1 MYNYKLLFL
10 IVIFIG
16 MTSSLNEEIYRMK
29 TMMGIVT
36 ENNTPSPILSEG
48 KVSLP
53 MKISGEYT
61 VPNSAPNKGDALHS
75 FNRRRSDGFGGYMLS
90 GNPPSKWSQY
100 IKFNQGKSIN
110 QALQE
115 VWNSGVNPDITN
127 LKIQVDSK
135 SYTVRWS
142 ATIDESEDGN
152 AYVGVSSVGSAGG
165 GADSRAQ
172 GQVEGMKRWEPGA
185 KDYTLVLDFKNP
197 SGIYIRQFFYKY
209 TKPNEFKPHDGG
221 PFVKKKIKKNND
233 DDVDTNNSLSLDI
246 EKFFKGWKP
255 GEYKL
260 KDDKMWTYRL
270 TDDKEWEA
278 TKSGSDFVNLKSAL
292 SDENYKTALEILK
305 DATKN

>member
-1 MYNYKLLFL
+1 MK
-10 IVIFIG
+10 
-16 MTSSLNEEIYRMK
+16 SSLNEEIYRMK

-36 ENNTPSPILSEG
+36 ES

-115 VWNSGVNPDITN
+115 VWNDGINPDITK

-135 SYTVRWS
+135 TYTVKWS

-172 GQVEGMKRWEPGA
+172 GQIEGMKRWEPGA

-197 SGIYIRQFFYKY
+197 SGIYIRQFFYKW
-209 TKPNEFKPHDGG
+209 TKPNEYPPHDGG
-221 PFVKKKIKKNND
+221 SFIKKKIKKNND
-233 DDVDTNNSLSLDI
+233 DDTNNESDSKSSI
-246 EKFFKGWKP
+246 EVFFKDWKP
-255 GEYKL
+255 GDYKL
-260 KDDKMWTYRL
+260 KDDKMWSYRL

-278 TKSGSDFVNLKSAL
+278 KTSSTDFVNLKSAL
-292 SDENYKTALEILK
+292 SDENYKIALEILK
-305 DATKN
+305 DATKV

>member
-1 MYNYKLLFL
+1 MYNYKLLLL

-16 MTSSLNEEIYRMK
+16 MKSSLNEEIYRMK
-29 TMMGIVT
+29 SMMGIIT
-36 ENNTPSPILSEG
+36 EG
-48 KVSLP
+48 KISLP

-75 FNRRRSDGFGGYMLS
+75 FNRRKSDGFGGYMLS

-135 SYTVRWS
+135 SYTVKWS

-209 TKPNEFKPHDGG
+209 TKPNEFKSHDGG
-221 PFVKKKIKKNND
+221 SFVKKKIKKNDDEDITNND
-233 DDVDTNNSLSLDI
+233 DNKIKSSI
-246 EKFFKGWKP
+246 ESFFKSWKP

-260 KDDKMWTYRL
+260 ESDKMWTYKL
-270 TDDKEWEA
+270 NDNKEWEA
-278 TKSGSDFVNLKSAL
+278 KKLGSEFVNLKSEL
-292 SDENYKTALEILK
+292 SDENYQSALEILK
-305 DATKN
+305 NATKI

>member
-1 MYNYKLLFL
+1 MYHKQLLL
-10 IVIFIG
+10 IIAIFIC
-16 MTSSLNEEIYRMK
+16 MKSSLNEEVYRMK
-29 TMMGIVT
+29 TIMGIVT
-36 ENNTPSPILSEG
+36 ES

-90 GNPPSKWSQY
+90 GNPPSKWSPY

-115 VWNSGVNPDITN
+115 VWNDGINPDITN

-135 SYTVRWS
+135 TYTVRWS

-172 GQVEGMKRWEPGA
+172 GQIEGMKRWEPGA

-197 SGIYIRQFFYKY
+197 SGIYIRQFFYKF
-209 TKPNEFKPHDGG
+209 TKPKEYPSHDGG
-221 PFVKKKIKKNND
+221 SFIKKKIKKND
-233 DDVDTNNSLSLDI
+233 DDNIDTSLD
-246 EKFFKGWKP
+246 KFFKTWKP

-260 KDDKMWTYRL
+260 EKDKMWTYRL
-270 TDDKEWEA
+270 NDNKEWEA
-278 TKSGSDFVNLKSAL
+278 KTSGSDYISLKSAL
-292 SDENYKTALEILK
+292 SDDNYKAALEILK
-305 DATKN
+305 DATKI

>member
-1 MYNYKLLFL
+1 MA
-10 IVIFIG
+10 IFIG
-16 MTSSLNEEIYRMK
+16 MKSTLNEEIYRMK

-36 ENNTPSPILSEG
+36 ENNTPTPRLSEG
-48 KVSLP
+48 KISLP

-61 VPNSAPNKGDALHS
+61 VPNSALSKGDALHS

-90 GNPPSKWSQY
+90 GNPPSKWSPY

-127 LKIQVDSK
+127 LKIDVNSK
-135 SYTVRWS
+135 TYTVKWS

-152 AYVGVSSVGSAGG
+152 AYIGVSSVGSAGG

-172 GQVEGMKRWEPGA
+172 GQIERMKRWEPGA

-221 PFVKKKIKKNND
+221 PFVKKKIKKD
-233 DDVDTNNSLSLDI
+233 DDVDNNDTLSLDV
-246 EKFFKGWKP
+246 EKFFKDWKS

-260 KDDKMWTYRL
+260 KSDKMWTYRL

-278 TKSGSDFVNLKSAL
+278 KKSDTDFVNLKSAL

-305 DATKN
+305 DATKI

>member
-1 MYNYKLLFL
+1 MYHKQLLLL
-10 IVIFIG
+10 IAIFIC
-16 MTSSLNEEIYRMK
+16 MKSSLNEEVYRMK

-36 ENNTPSPILSEG
+36 ES

-90 GNPPSKWSQY
+90 GNPPSKWSPY

-115 VWNSGVNPDITN
+115 VWNDGINPDITN

-135 SYTVRWS
+135 TYTVRWS

-172 GQVEGMKRWEPGA
+172 GQIEGMKRWEPGA

-197 SGIYIRQFFYKY
+197 SGIYIRQFFYKF
-209 TKPNEFKPHDGG
+209 TKPKEYPSHDGG
-221 PFVKKKIKKNND
+221 SFIKKKIKKND
-233 DDVDTNNSLSLDI
+233 DDNIDTSLD
-246 EKFFKGWKP
+246 KFFKTWKP

-260 KDDKMWTYRL
+260 EKDKMWTYRL
-270 TDDKEWEA
+270 NDNKEWEA
-278 TKSGSDFVNLKSAL
+278 KTSGSDYISLKSAL
-292 SDENYKTALEILK
+292 SDDNYKAALEILK
-305 DATKN
+305 DATKV

>member
-1 MYNYKLLFL
+1 MYHKQLLLL
-10 IVIFIG
+10 IAIFIC
-16 MTSSLNEEIYRMK
+16 MKSSLNEEIYRMK

-36 ENNTPSPILSEG
+36 ESRI
-48 KVSLP
+48 SLP

-115 VWNSGVNPDITN
+115 LWNDGINPDITN

-135 SYTVRWS
+135 TYTVKWS

-172 GQVEGMKRWEPGA
+172 GQIEGMKRWEPGA

-197 SGIYIRQFFYKY
+197 SGIYIRQFFFKF
-209 TKPNEFKPHDGG
+209 TKPKEYPPHDGG
-221 PFVKKKIKKNND
+221 SFIKKKIKKNDDIVTND
-233 DDVDTNNSLSLDI
+233 DNKIKSSIDS
-246 EKFFKGWKP
+246 FFKSWKS

-260 KDDKMWTYRL
+260 PKDSMWTYRL
-270 TDDKEWEA
+270 NDNKEWEA
-278 TKSGSDFVNLKSAL
+278 KTSGTDYVNLKSEL
-292 SDENYKTALEILK
+292 SDENYKKALEILK
-305 DATKN
+305 DATKL

>member
-1 MYNYKLLFL
+1 MYHKQLLLL
-10 IVIFIG
+10 IAIFIC
-16 MTSSLNEEIYRMK
+16 MKSSLNEEVYRMK

-36 ENNTPSPILSEG
+36 ES

-90 GNPPSKWSQY
+90 GNPPSKWKSY

-115 VWNSGVNPDITN
+115 VWNSGVNPDITD

-135 SYTVRWS
+135 TYTVKWS

-165 GADSRAQ
+165 GADSRAK
-172 GQVEGMKRWEPGA
+172 GQIEGMKRWEPNA

-197 SGIYIRQFFYKY
+197 SGIYIRQFFYKF
-209 TKPNEFKPHDGG
+209 TKPKEYPSHDGG
-221 PFVKKKIKKNND
+221 PFVKKKIKPND
-233 DDVDTNNSLSLDI
+233 DSDTNNSLSLDV
-246 EKFFKGWKP
+246 EKFFKDWKP

-260 KDDKMWTYRL
+260 KDDKMWTYKL

-278 TKSGSDFVNLKSAL
+278 KTSSTDFVNLKSAL
-292 SDENYKTALEILK
+292 SDDNYKTALEILK
-305 DATKN
+305 DATKV

>member
-1 MYNYKLLFL
+1 MK
-10 IVIFIG
+10 
-16 MTSSLNEEIYRMK
+16 SSLNEEVYRMK

-36 ENNTPSPILSEG
+36 ES

-90 GNPPSKWSQY
+90 GNPPSKWSPY

-115 VWNSGVNPDITN
+115 VWNDGINPDITN

-135 SYTVRWS
+135 TYTVRWS

-172 GQVEGMKRWEPGA
+172 GQIEGMKRWEPGA

-197 SGIYIRQFFYKY
+197 SGIYIRQFFYKF
-209 TKPNEFKPHDGG
+209 TKPKEYPSHDGG
-221 PFVKKKIKKNND
+221 SFIKKKIKKND
-233 DDVDTNNSLSLDI
+233 DDNIDTSLD
-246 EKFFKGWKP
+246 KFFKTWKP

-260 KDDKMWTYRL
+260 EKDKMWTYRL
-270 TDDKEWEA
+270 NDNKEWEA
-278 TKSGSDFVNLKSAL
+278 KTSGSDYISLKSAL
-292 SDENYKTALEILK
+292 SDDNYKAALEILK
-305 DATKN
+305 DATKV

>member
-10 IVIFIG
+10 IVIFIS
-16 MTSSLNEEIYRMK
+16 MSKNLNEEIYRMK

-36 ENNTPSPILSEG
+36 ESKI
-48 KVSLP
+48 SLP

-115 VWNSGVNPDITN
+115 VWNDGINPDITS

-135 SYTVRWS
+135 TYTVRWS

-165 GADSRAQ
+165 SADSRAQ
-172 GQVEGMKRWEPGA
+172 GQIEGMKRWEPGA

-209 TKPNEFKPHDGG
+209 TKPKEYPSHDGG
-221 PFVKKKIKKNND
+221 SFIKKKIKKND
-233 DDVDTNNSLSLDI
+233 DFENKDDENMIVKSSI
-246 EKFFKGWKP
+246 EKFFKDWKS

-270 TDDKEWEA
+270 TDDKQWEA
-278 TKSGSDFVNLKSAL
+278 KTSGTDFINLKSAL

-305 DATKN
+305 DAKKS

>member
-1 MYNYKLLFL
+1 MK
-10 IVIFIG
+10 
-16 MTSSLNEEIYRMK
+16 SSLNEEVYRMK
-29 TMMGIVT
+29 TIMGIVT
-36 ENNTPSPILSEG
+36 ES

-90 GNPPSKWSQY
+90 GNPPSKWSPY

-115 VWNSGVNPDITN
+115 VWNDGINPDITN

-135 SYTVRWS
+135 TYTVRWS

-172 GQVEGMKRWEPGA
+172 GQIEGMKRWEPGA

-197 SGIYIRQFFYKY
+197 SGIYIRQFFYKF
-209 TKPNEFKPHDGG
+209 TKPKEYPSHDGG
-221 PFVKKKIKKNND
+221 SFIKKKIKKND
-233 DDVDTNNSLSLDI
+233 DDNIDTSLD
-246 EKFFKGWKP
+246 KFFKTWKP

-260 KDDKMWTYRL
+260 EKDKMWTYRL
-270 TDDKEWEA
+270 NDNKEWEA
-278 TKSGSDFVNLKSAL
+278 KTSGSDYISLKSAL
-292 SDENYKTALEILK
+292 SDDNYKAALEILK
-305 DATKN
+305 DATKI

>member
-1 MYNYKLLFL
+1 MKSN
-10 IVIFIG
+10 
-16 MTSSLNEEIYRMK
+16 LNEEIYRMK
-29 TMMGIVT
+29 SMMGIVV
-36 ENNTPSPILSEG
+36 ENDTPTPVLSES

-100 IKFNQGKSIN
+100 VKFNQGKSIN

-115 VWNSGVNPDITN
+115 VWNDGVNPDITS

-135 SYTVRWS
+135 TYTVKWT

-152 AYVGVSSVGSAGG
+152 AYIGVSSVGSAGG

-172 GQVEGMKRWEPGA
+172 GQIEGMKRWEPGA

-221 PFVKKKIKKNND
+221 LFVKKKIKKNND
-233 DDVDTNNSLSLDI
+233 IVKNGDDKKIKSSL
-246 EKFFKGWKP
+246 ETVFKSWKP
-255 GEYKL
+255 GDYKL
-260 KDDKMWTYRL
+260 KSDKMWTYRL
-270 TDDKEWEA
+270 TDNKEWEA
-278 TKSGSDFVNLKSAL
+278 KTSDSDYINLKTAL
-292 SDENYKTALEILK
+292 TDDNYKTALEILK
-305 DATKN
+305 DATKI

>member
-10 IVIFIG
+10 IVIFIS
-16 MTSSLNEEIYRMK
+16 MKSSLNEEIYRMK
-29 TMMGIVT
+29 SMMGIIT
-36 ENNTPSPILSEG
+36 EG
-48 KVSLP
+48 KISLP

>member
-1 MYNYKLLFL
+1 MYNYKLFFL

-16 MTSSLNEEIYRMK
+16 MKSTLNEEIYRMK
-29 TMMGIVT
+29 SMMGIIN
-36 ENNTPSPILSEG
+36 ESEI
-48 KVSLP
+48 SLP

-90 GNPPSKWSQY
+90 GNPPSKWKSY

-135 SYTVRWS
+135 TYTVKWS
-142 ATIDESEDGN
+142 ATIDESQDGN

-172 GQVEGMKRWEPGA
+172 GQIEGMKRWEPNA

-197 SGIYIRQFFYKY
+197 SGIYIRQFFYKWTNPKEY
-209 TKPNEFKPHDGG
+209 PSHDGG
-221 PFVKKKIKKNND
+221 PFVKKKIKPND
-233 DDVDTNNSLSLDI
+233 DSDTNNSLSLDV
-246 EKFFKGWKP
+246 EKFFKDWKP

-278 TKSGSDFVNLKSAL
+278 KKSGSDFVNLKSAL
-292 SDENYKTALEILK
+292 SDDNYKTALDILK

>member
-1 MYNYKLLFL
+1 M
-10 IVIFIG
+10 VIFIG
-16 MTSSLNEEIYRMK
+16 MKSSLNEEIYRMK
-29 TMMGIVT
+29 SMMGIINET
-36 ENNTPSPILSEG
+36 EVSKPMISESEI
-48 KVSLP
+48 SLP

-75 FNRRRSDGFGGYMLS
+75 FNRRKSDGFGGYMLS
-90 GNPPSKWSQY
+90 GNPPSKWSSY

-110 QALQE
+110 QALKE

-127 LKIQVDSK
+127 LQISVDSK
-135 SYTVRWS
+135 TYTVKWS
-142 ATIDESEDGN
+142 ATIDESQDGN

-172 GQVEGMKRWEPGA
+172 GQISAMKRWEPGA

-221 PFVKKKIKKNND
+221 PFVKKKIKTND
-233 DDVDTNNSLSLDI
+233 DETEIKKDDDLSVKTDI
-246 EKFFKGWKP
+246 EKFFNDWKP

-260 KDDKMWTYRL
+260 KDDKMWTYKL
-270 TDDKEWEA
+270 TDDKQWEA
-278 TKSGSDFVNLKSAL
+278 KTSGGEFVNLKSAL
-292 SDENYKTALEILK
+292 SDENYKSALEILK
-305 DATKN
+305 KATKN

>member
-1 MYNYKLLFL
+1 MYHKQLLLL
-10 IVIFIG
+10 IAIFIC
-16 MTSSLNEEIYRMK
+16 MKSSLNEEVYRMK
-29 TMMGIVT
+29 TIMGIVT
-36 ENNTPSPILSEG
+36 ES

-90 GNPPSKWSQY
+90 GNPPSKWSPY

-115 VWNSGVNPDITN
+115 VWNDGINPDITN

-135 SYTVRWS
+135 TYTVRWS

-172 GQVEGMKRWEPGA
+172 GQIEGMKRWEPGA

-197 SGIYIRQFFYKY
+197 SGIYIRQFFYKF
-209 TKPNEFKPHDGG
+209 TKPKEYPSHDGG
-221 PFVKKKIKKNND
+221 SFIKKKIKKND
-233 DDVDTNNSLSLDI
+233 DDNIDTSLD
-246 EKFFKGWKP
+246 KFFKTWKP

-260 KDDKMWTYRL
+260 EKDKMWTYRL
-270 TDDKEWEA
+270 NDNKEWEA
-278 TKSGSDFVNLKSAL
+278 KTSGSDYISLKSAL
-292 SDENYKTALEILK
+292 SDDNYKAALEILK
-305 DATKN
+305 DATKV

>member
-1 MYNYKLLFL
+1 MT
-10 IVIFIG
+10 IFIG
-16 MTSSLNEEIYRMK
+16 MKSTLNEEIYRMK
-29 TMMGIVT
+29 TMMGVVT

-221 PFVKKKIKKNND
+221 SFIKKKIKKND
-233 DDVDTNNSLSLDI
+233 DYKIKSSLETL
-246 EKFFKGWKP
+246 FKSWKP

-270 TDDKEWEA
+270 TNNKEWEA
-278 TKSGSDFVNLKSAL
+278 KTSDSDFINLKSAL
-292 SDENYKTALEILK
+292 TDDNYKIALKFLK
-305 DATKN
+305 DSTKI

>member
-1 MYNYKLLFL
+1 MYHKQLLLL
-10 IVIFIG
+10 IAIFICKK
-16 MTSSLNEEIYRMK
+16 SSLNEEIYRMK

-36 ENNTPSPILSEG
+36 ES

-90 GNPPSKWSQY
+90 GNPPSKWNSY

-115 VWNSGVNPDITN
+115 VWNSGVNPDITD
-127 LKIQVDSK
+127 LKIQV
-135 SYTVRWS
+135 
-142 ATIDESEDGN
+142 ESEDGN

-165 GADSRAQ
+165 GADSRAK
-172 GQVEGMKRWEPGA
+172 GQIEGMKRWEPNA

-197 SGIYIRQFFYKY
+197 SGIYIRQFFYKF
-209 TKPNEFKPHDGG
+209 TKPKEYPSHDGG
-221 PFVKKKIKKNND
+221 PFVKKKIKPND
-233 DDVDTNNSLSLDI
+233 DSDTNNSLSLDV
-246 EKFFKGWKP
+246 EKFFKDWKP

-260 KDDKMWTYRL
+260 KDDKMWTYKL

-278 TKSGSDFVNLKSAL
+278 KTSSTDFVNLKSAL
-292 SDENYKTALEILK
+292 SDDNYKTALEILK
-305 DATKN
+305 DATKV

>member
-1 MYNYKLLFL
+1 MYNKQLLLL
-10 IVIFIG
+10 IAIFIC
-16 MTSSLNEEIYRMK
+16 MKSSLNEEIYRMK

-36 ENNTPSPILSEG
+36 ES

-115 VWNSGVNPDITN
+115 VWNDGINPDITK

-135 SYTVRWS
+135 TYTVKWS

-172 GQVEGMKRWEPGA
+172 GQIEGMKRWEPGA

-197 SGIYIRQFFYKY
+197 SGIYIRQFFYKW
-209 TKPNEFKPHDGG
+209 TKPNEYPPHDGG
-221 PFVKKKIKKNND
+221 SFIKKNND
-233 DDVDTNNSLSLDI
+233 DDTNNESDSKSSI
-246 EKFFKGWKP
+246 EIFFKDWKP
-255 GEYKL
+255 GDYKL
-260 KDDKMWTYRL
+260 KDDKMWSYRL

-278 TKSGSDFVNLKSAL
+278 KTSSTDFVNLKSAL
-292 SDENYKTALEILK
+292 SDENYKIALEILK
-305 DATKN
+305 DATKV

>member
-1 MYNYKLLFL
+1 MYNKQLLLL
-10 IVIFIG
+10 IAIFIC
-16 MTSSLNEEIYRMK
+16 MKSYINEEIYKMK

-36 ENNTPSPILSEG
+36 ES

-90 GNPPSKWSQY
+90 GNPPGKWSQY

-115 VWNSGVNPDITN
+115 VWNDGINPDITN

-135 SYTVRWS
+135 TYTVKWS
-142 ATIDESEDGN
+142 ATIDESEDGK

-172 GQVEGMKRWEPGA
+172 GQIEGMKRWEPGA

-197 SGIYIRQFFYKY
+197 SGIYIRQYFYKF
-209 TKPNEFKPHDGG
+209 TKPKEYPPHDGG
-221 PFVKKKIKKNND
+221 SFVKKKIKKND
-233 DDVDTNNSLSLDI
+233 DIVSVDDENIKTTL
-246 EKFFKGWKP
+246 EKLFKTWST

-260 KDDKMWTYRL
+260 EKDKMWTYRL
-270 TDDKEWEA
+270 NDNKEWEA
-278 TKSGSDFVNLKSAL
+278 KTSDSDYVNLKSAL
-292 SDENYKTALEILK
+292 TDDNYKFALKILK
-305 DATKN
+305 DATKL

>member
-1 MYNYKLLFL
+1 MT
-10 IVIFIG
+10 IFIG
-16 MTSSLNEEIYRMK
+16 MKSTLNEEIYRMK
-29 TMMGIVT
+29 SIMGIVT
-36 ENNTPSPILSEG
+36 ENDNPKSIISESG
-48 KVSLP
+48 ISLP

-90 GNPPSKWSQY
+90 GNPPSKWSPY

-127 LKIQVDSK
+127 LKINVDSK
-135 SYTVRWS
+135 TYTVKWS

-152 AYVGVSSVGSAGG
+152 AYIGVSSVGSAGG
-165 GADSRAQ
+165 GADSRAK
-172 GQVEGMKRWEPGA
+172 GQIEGMKRWEPNA

-209 TKPNEFKPHDGG
+209 TNPKEFKPHDGG
-221 PFVKKKIKKNND
+221 PFVKKKIKPN

-246 EKFFKGWKP
+246 EKFFKDWKP

-270 TDDKEWEA
+270 TDDKQWEA
-278 TKSGSDFVNLKSAL
+278 KTSKTDFVNLKSAL

>member
-1 MYNYKLLFL
+1 MKSN
-10 IVIFIG
+10 
-16 MTSSLNEEIYRMK
+16 LNEEIYRMK
-29 TMMGIVT
+29 SMMGIVV
-36 ENNTPSPILSEG
+36 ENDTPAPILSES
-48 KVSLP
+48 KFSLP

-221 PFVKKKIKKNND
+221 SFIKKKIKKND
-233 DDVDTNNSLSLDI
+233 DYKIKSSLETL
-246 EKFFKGWKP
+246 FKSWKP

-270 TDDKEWEA
+270 TNNKEWEA
-278 TKSGSDFVNLKSAL
+278 KTSDSDFINLKSAL
-292 SDENYKTALEILK
+292 TDDNYKIALKFLK
-305 DATKN
+305 DATKL

>member
-1 MYNYKLLFL
+1 MK
-10 IVIFIG
+10 
-16 MTSSLNEEIYRMK
+16 SSLNEEVYRMK
-29 TMMGIVT
+29 TIMGIVT
-36 ENNTPSPILSEG
+36 ES

-90 GNPPSKWSQY
+90 GNPPSKWSPY

-115 VWNSGVNPDITN
+115 VWNDGINPDITN

-135 SYTVRWS
+135 TYTVRWS

-172 GQVEGMKRWEPGA
+172 GQIEGMKRWEPGA

-197 SGIYIRQFFYKY
+197 SGIYIRQFFYKF
-209 TKPNEFKPHDGG
+209 TKPKEYPSHDGG
-221 PFVKKKIKKNND
+221 SFIKKKIKKND
-233 DDVDTNNSLSLDI
+233 DDNIDTSLD
-246 EKFFKGWKP
+246 KFFKTWKP

-260 KDDKMWTYRL
+260 EKDKMWTYRL
-270 TDDKEWEA
+270 NDNKEWEA
-278 TKSGSDFVNLKSAL
+278 KTSGSDYISLKSAL
-292 SDENYKTALEILK
+292 SDDNYKAALEILK
-305 DATKN
+305 DATKV

>member
-1 MYNYKLLFL
+1 MYNKQLLLL
-10 IVIFIG
+10 IAIFIC
-16 MTSSLNEEIYRMK
+16 MKSSLNEEIYRMK

-36 ENNTPSPILSEG
+36 ES

-115 VWNSGVNPDITN
+115 VWNDGINPDITK

-135 SYTVRWS
+135 TYTVKWS

-172 GQVEGMKRWEPGA
+172 GQIEGMKRWEPGA

-197 SGIYIRQFFYKY
+197 SGIYIRQFFYKW
-209 TKPNEFKPHDGG
+209 TKPNEYPPHDGG
-221 PFVKKKIKKNND
+221 SFIKKKIKKNND
-233 DDVDTNNSLSLDI
+233 DDTNNESDSKSSI
-246 EKFFKGWKP
+246 EVFFKDWKP
-255 GEYKL
+255 GDYKL
-260 KDDKMWTYRL
+260 KDDKMWSYRL

-278 TKSGSDFVNLKSAL
+278 KTSSTDFVNLKSAL
-292 SDENYKTALEILK
+292 SDENYKIALEILK
-305 DATKN
+305 DATKV

>member
-1 MYNYKLLFL
+1 MYNKQLLLL
-10 IVIFIG
+10 IAIFIC
-16 MTSSLNEEIYRMK
+16 MKSSLNEEIYRMK

-36 ENNTPSPILSEG
+36 ES

-115 VWNSGVNPDITN
+115 VWNDGINPDITK

-135 SYTVRWS
+135 TYTVKWS

-172 GQVEGMKRWEPGA
+172 GQIEGMKRWEPGA

-197 SGIYIRQFFYKY
+197 SGIYIRQFFYKW
-209 TKPNEFKPHDGG
+209 TKPNEYPPHDGG
-221 PFVKKKIKKNND
+221 SFIKKKIKKNND
-233 DDVDTNNSLSLDI
+233 DDTNNESDSKSSI
-246 EKFFKGWKP
+246 EIFFKDWKP
-255 GEYKL
+255 GDYKL
-260 KDDKMWTYRL
+260 KDDKMWSYRL

-278 TKSGSDFVNLKSAL
+278 KTSSTDFVNLKSAL
-292 SDENYKTALEILK
+292 SDENYKIALEILK
-305 DATKN
+305 DATKV